1 MRLRDLWHRAPTVRQ
16 WLAMLLAALVV
27 PAAAAVIAL
36 FVYSYHR
43 ERAGIERA
51 TLDVS
56 RALMQAIDRELASA
70 EGAMQALATS
80 PNLDHGD
87 LRAFYGQ
94 ATEVLHYRPGNILLL
109 SDNRRRQVVNTH
121 LPFGVPLPLHGNPDL
136 LQRVIDSGKPAVSDL
151 YVGPTVQRLLTS
163 VDVPVL
169 RGGRVLYVLSMQYYG
184 ERLGAI
190 LERQNIPPDVV
201 ATILDSRARVVWRSR
216 NWHATIGEQASPAL
230 AAALAAAGTEGI
242 VDETGTDAVPFATV
256 FSQSSLSNWA
266 VAIALPR
273 SVLNAALWNA
283 LAWIGLG
290 ALALFMLALAL
301 VRAIGAR
308 VNGSIRGLVRPA
320 IALGYGEKV
329 ELPPLQLREAKDV
342 GHALVQ
348 AAALLRE
355 RTAQR
360 DAAALAE
367 HALREANRAIEQS
380 EAFLRGIFEE
390 TPDAVFL
397 VGDDCRVTR
406 VNATAEQLF
415 GYQPGELVGV
425 PIDDLLYE
433 TGAARPRSICAL
445 LHEAPLRRG
454 LDGAVQLHG
463 RRRDAASFPVDAMAS
478 PLRERALVIL
488 TVRDVTENREKEAAL
503 RRALDDKNTLL
514 KELYHR
520 VKNNLQ
526 LINSLFNLQVRTLPA
541 GQARQALLEAAARVR
556 AMALVHE
563 RLYQSRTL
571 SSIALDEFL
580 AELCSQLA
588 HAASAAQRGIEVR
601 VEAARRE
608 IGLELA
614 VPLGL
619 LLNELVSNS
628 LKHGFPEG
636 RHGHILVRAIPA
648 PEAGNEDMMRLT
660 VGDDG
665 VGLPPGIDQTSPQT
679 LGLKLVAALSGQLR
693 ARFSLENQN
702 GAFATLLFSAGAG
715 VATAPATPAHSPTA
729 PDPG

>member
-1 MRLRDLWHRAPTVRQ
+1 MRLRDLWHRAPTIRQ

-27 PAAAAVIAL
+27 PTAAAVIAL
-36 FVYSYHR
+36 FVQSYQR

-51 TLDVS
+51 TLGVS

-109 SDNRRRQVVNTH
+109 ADSQRRQVVNTH
-121 LPFGVPLPLHGNPDL
+121 LPFGVPLPRHGNPRL
-136 LQRVIDSGKPAVSDL
+136 LQRVIESGKPAVSDL

-169 RGGRVLYVLSMQYYG
+169 RGGRVVYVLSMQYYG

-190 LERQNIPPDVV
+190 LERQNIPQDAV
-201 ATILDSRARVVWRSR
+201 ATILDSRARIIWRSL
-216 NWHATIGEQASPAL
+216 NWNARVAEYASPAL
-230 AAALAAAGTEGI
+230 AAALLAPGSEGI
-242 VDETGTDAVPFATV
+242 VDEPGPGGVRFVTV
-256 FSQSSLSNWA
+256 FSQSSVSNWA
-266 VAIALPR
+266 VAIALHP
-273 SVLNAALWNA
+273 SALKAALWRS

-290 ALALFMLALAL
+290 ALALFALGLAL
-301 VRAIGAR
+301 VRVIGAR
-308 VNGSIRGLVRPA
+308 VDRSIRGLVRPA

-329 ELPPLQLREAKDV
+329 ELPPLQLREARDV
-342 GHALVQ
+342 GQALVQ

-367 HALREANRAIEQS
+367 HALREANRAIEQR

-397 VGDDCRVTR
+397 VGADCRVTR
-406 VNATAEQLF
+406 VNARAEQLF
-415 GYQPGELVGV
+415 GYGQGQLVGV

-433 TGAARPRSICAL
+433 AGPAPRAVCAL

-454 LDGAVQLHG
+454 LDGLAQMHG
-463 RRRDAASFPVDAMAS
+463 RRRDAGSFPVDAMAS
-478 PLRERALVIL
+478 PLREHALVIL
-488 TVRDVTENREKEAAL
+488 TVRDITESWEKEVKL

-526 LINSLFNLQVRTLPA
+526 LINSLFNLQIRDLPP
-541 GQARQALLEAAARVR
+541 GPAREALLEAASRVR

-571 SSIALDEFL
+571 SSIALDGFI
-580 AELCSQLA
+580 AELCGQMA
-588 HAASAAQRGIEVR
+588 RAASAPERGIELR
-601 VEAARRE
+601 VEVAPLE
-608 IGLELA
+608 IGLDLA

-636 RHGHILVRAIPA
+636 RHGHILVSAA
-648 PEAGNEDMMRLT
+648 PEIGDMMRVT
-660 VGDDG
+660 VSDDG
-665 VGLPPGIDQTSPQT
+665 VGLPPGFDQTSPKT
-679 LGLKLVAALSGQLR
+679 LGLKLVAALGGQLR
-693 ARFSLENQN
+693 AQFTLENRN
-702 GAFATLLFSAGAG
+702 GAFATLLFRAGAG
-715 VATAPATPAHSPTA
+715 AATAPAAVPSPPTA
-729 PDPG
+729 PDQN

>member
-1 MRLRDLWHRAPTVRQ
+1 MRLRDLWHRAPTIRQ

-43 ERAGIERA
+43 ERAGIERS

-87 LRAFYGQ
+87 LRAFYSQ

-109 SDNRRRQVVNTH
+109 SDHRRRQVVNTH
-121 LPFGVPLPLHGNPDL
+121 LPFGVALPLHGNPDL

-163 VDVPVL
+163 VDVPVV

-190 LERQNIPPDVV
+190 LERQNVPGDVV
-201 ATILDSRARVVWRSR
+201 ATILDSRARVVWRNR
-216 NWHATIGEQASPAL
+216 NWHATVGEQASPGL
-230 AAALAAAGTEGI
+230 SAALAAPGTEGI
-242 VDETGTDAVPFATV
+242 VDETGPDGVPFVTV
-256 FSQSSLSNWA
+256 FSQSSVSNWA
-266 VAIALPR
+266 VAISLHR
-273 SVLNAALWNA
+273 SALNAALWRA

-290 ALALFMLALAL
+290 TLALFALGLAL
-301 VRAIGAR
+301 VRAIGTR
-308 VNGSIRGLVRPA
+308 VDGSIRGLVRPA

-360 DAAALAE
+360 DAAAQAE

-380 EAFLRGIFEE
+380 EAFLRGVFEE
-390 TPDAVFL
+390 SPDAVFL
-397 VGDDCRVTR
+397 VGRDCRVTR

-415 GYQPGELVGV
+415 GYQPGELTGV
-425 PIDDLLYE
+425 PIDELLYE
-433 TGAARPRSICAL
+433 TGPSPPRSICEL
-445 LHEAPLRRG
+445 LHAAPLRHG
-454 LDGAVQLHG
+454 LDGAVQMHG
-463 RRRDAASFPVDAMAS
+463 RRRGGTSFPVDAMAS
-478 PLRERALVIL
+478 PLRERALVIA
-488 TVRDVTENREKEAAL
+488 TVRDVTESFEKEAAL

-526 LINSLFNLQVRTLPA
+526 LINSLFNLQVRTLPP

-571 SSIALDEFL
+571 SSITLDGFL
-580 AELCSQLA
+580 SELCSQVA
-588 HAASAAQRGIEVR
+588 RAASAPQRGIELR
-601 VEAARRE
+601 VEAAPLE
-608 IGLELA
+608 IGLDLA

-636 RHGHILVRAIPA
+636 RHGHIVVGAVSEPGDMVRV
-648 PEAGNEDMMRLT
+648 T
-660 VGDDG
+660 VADDG

-679 LGLKLVAALSGQLR
+679 LGLKLVSALSGQLR
-693 ARFSLENQN
+693 ASFSLENRN
-702 GAFATLLFSAGAG
+702 GAFATLLFRAETG
-715 VATAPATPAHSPTA
+715 VATAPDASSHPPTA
-729 PDPG
+729 PDQG